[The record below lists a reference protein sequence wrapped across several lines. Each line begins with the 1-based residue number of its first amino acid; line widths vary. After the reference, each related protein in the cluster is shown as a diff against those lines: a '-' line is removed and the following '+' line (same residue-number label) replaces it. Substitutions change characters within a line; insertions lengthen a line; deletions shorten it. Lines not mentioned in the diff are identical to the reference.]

1 MQSEELKI
9 GKYLWKNYKRR
20 QEWAKSQLFSID
32 EMIIQNQILKM
43 MEVFE
48 EWFKKAKS
56 KKQKKTV
63 HQLIVQILSINQ
75 YCGVFQERMINQIIE
90 KDDLHNENIALR
102 KQIEKLTSHNTEL
115 ENKLNKILQNDL

>member
-20 QEWAKSQLFSID
+20 QEWAKNQLFSID

-48 EWFKKAKS
+48 EWFEKAKS